1 MRGCEVMGRFVVC
14 LFLRSIAR
22 NEVKLKVLLRQLN
35 GVETIRRG

>member
-1 MRGCEVMGRFVVC
+1 MGRFVVC

-22 NEVKLKVLLRQLN
+22 SDVKLKVLLRQLN